1 MAANVQFVFYRKS
14 GSDDILVKAL
24 LNEREVRLPVK
35 SKLAPYYNWRDVE
48 GYYRAKLDAYSRR

>member
-14 GSDDILVKAL
+14 VGGEILVKVL
-24 LNEREVRLPVK
+24 LNEREVSLPVK

-48 GYYRAKLDAYSRR
+48 GYYRAKLNAYSQR